1 MCSSDLSAM
10 THRTPFNRTPLEWSA
25 LGHIAVAA
33 LIVGGGLVLSA
44 TCAAAEAST
53 AAAGAASIPD
63 LIQSRDTNPVL
74 PVDGTYLVDED
85 VSFVV
90 DHEGGETLLRFAGD
104 DEIFTLSV
112 EHAPLGGRVLKYDT
126 GDLAMAVSSWGG
138 VTIYTATVPSGTPA
152 DRVGEGAKLTPTPP
166 SIQDMR
172 KLASAWA
179 QRLQHDLALATHFD
193 ADWET
198 QQIGRAHV

>member
-1 MCSSDLSAM
+1 
-10 THRTPFNRTPLEWSA
+10 
-25 LGHIAVAA
+25 
-33 LIVGGGLVLSA
+33 
-44 TCAAAEAST
+44 
-53 AAAGAASIPD
+53 
-63 LIQSRDTNPVL
+63 
-74 PVDGTYLVDED
+74 
-85 VSFVV
+85 
-90 DHEGGETLLRFAGD
+90 
-104 DEIFTLSV
+104 
-112 EHAPLGGRVLKYDT
+112 
-126 GDLAMAVSSWGG
+126 MAVSSWGG

-198 QQIGRAHV
+198 QLLSGDERRFVADAMLNIERAFARIKNSAASRGAAAKIDVVRIEQAKKANVVSRGGTLTVTVAPGPSLSSRPSSLAIARALTQSR